1 MSFVL
6 LLRRSA
12 FCILMVLYV
21 MSEKS
26 HTGIIIFNGS
36 DTKYMAGDIT
46 ESIPFAGTWKL
57 SKVKDVKVDGVW
69 IERVLPEGKNL
80 LPIRFI
86 LNKSDDSTF
95 FITASRENILFNFGE
110 KVPGRLKDGRLKFQ
124 ISHYSTGGD
133 SVTMNLDLQY
143 NGQSLEGPMLLTS
156 ETSEAMAEGHLS
168 MKVADAAENSM
179 LNGVFAGDVSVVSV
193 SGDADMAGDLQR
205 DLKMLIQYSDQ
216 LIIQVG
222 DLAAFTWTAKKT
234 GGSILSKLL
243 YNSKRSSL
251 FSFGSTQEEGTYI
264 VMGYFVNRYVENKFN
279 VKLDDALLKTIGV
292 PEDPK
297 HKKSQQYGFS
307 RSLGYL
313 MAEIY
318 DWEQVLDDQGNSK
331 TAEVKSNY
339 QGSPVELPKQ
349 FLKVEAVP
357 LQGSEIRCGQA
368 ATIEI
373 KLLNQFNKVSSEF
386 DGGAV
391 ITLLANSTPELT
403 RLPSSQS
410 VSLTHGIA
418 EPVFFFTPKVP
429 FAADKPILGTTVI
442 SGDAFIRVQLENSNL
457 PAVVKHIKV
466 KSPFDFYI
474 DRIEVNQSVYGTDKT
489 TLMEYLPGSDRTFP
503 ALPFISDHNTII
515 QVFADI
521 KNKTVIP
528 YLKIELPGLKGDLK
542 IFRDDKEI
550 MTSNL
555 DMTGP
560 TGKRNYLY
568 KDKYED
574 QDCVQMQDA
583 FYVYLENNH
592 LLQPG
597 TYRFQAILKPDN
609 KYEEIESEKKNNE
622 LSYTAQFVL
631 TNSISVLYYT
641 GNKIGDAA
649 VQPNQDIWNYLR
661 NVYPLQSSKLIVD
674 SAPFTYN
681 FKNSSDITF
690 SVLNNLLNRYNKEN
704 PKDQREFL
712 VMVTDTNTVHSACG
726 GLPCGGCTPAYGCRT
741 AVASTLAAKVPAH
754 ELGHILG
761 LRDTYKTD
769 KWKTYDGEPN
779 PRRSRATDQ
788 GNPVEAGDIEFLGH
802 TKVSPQTVTWNY
814 EFMGTGDYVDRVT
827 WDYLYKT
834 KFRTAGEKG
843 SEMKNKISGE
853 VYIAVSGL
861 AGPDNAGSLDPI
873 ITLTQ
878 VPALSVPA
886 PGGYSIEFM
895 NSSGSLISSHS
906 FSLEPIVEDAF
917 KSSGIPFSLYL
928 SLPEGTRGIV
938 LKKGTELLASRIL
951 SQNPPQVSIITPQSG
966 ETIKGEKE
974 IKWTGTDADGDNLLY
989 DILYSPDGEAQ
1000 QVVAVNVKADSY
1012 NWNSRQWKSSA
1023 GSGKITII
1031 AKDGFNES
1039 RAFAGNL
1046 SVENPTGIDNK
1057 NKTVPS
1063 SFSLKQNFPNPFNPS
1078 TTIRFEIPAESQV
1091 AIRIYDLQ
1099 GQLIR
1104 TLLNET
1110 IKPGIYD
1117 VDWNGKNEDGIN
1129 VTNGLYFIEMT
1140 SGGYHH
1146 VTKAL
1151 LIK

>member
-1 MSFVL
+1 
-6 LLRRSA
+6 
-12 FCILMVLYV
+12 
-21 MSEKS
+21 
-26 HTGIIIFNGS
+26 
-36 DTKYMAGDIT
+36 
-46 ESIPFAGTWKL
+46 
-57 SKVKDVKVDGVW
+57 VKVDGVW
-69 IERVLPEGKNL
+69 IERTLPEGKNL

-110 KVPGRLKDGRLKFQ
+110 KVSGHLKDGRLKFL

-143 NGQSLEGPMLLTS
+143 NGQSLEGPMLLIS

-168 MKVADAAENSM
+168 MKIADAAENSM

-205 DLKMLIQYSDQ
+205 DLKMLIQYTDQ
-216 LIIQVG
+216 LMLQVG

-234 GGSILSKLL
+234 GVNILSKFAH
-243 YNSKRSSL
+243 NIKRSSL
-251 FSFGSTQEEGTYI
+251 FTCGSTQEEGTYI

-279 VKLDDALLKTIGV
+279 VKIDDALLKTIGV

-297 HKKSQQYGFS
+297 HKKSQQFGFS

-331 TAEVKSNY
+331 TAEVRSNY
-339 QGSPVELPKQ
+339 QGSLAEPPKQ
-349 FLKVEAVP
+349 FLKVEVVP

-386 DGGAV
+386 DGGAA
-391 ITLLANSTPELT
+391 ISLLANSTPGLT

-418 EPVFFFTPKVP
+418 QPVFFFTPKVP
-429 FAADKPILGTTVI
+429 FAADKAIYDTTVI
-442 SGDAFIRVQLENSNL
+442 SGDAYIRVQLENSQL

-489 TLMEYLPGSDRTFP
+489 TLMEYLPGVDRTFP
-503 ALPFISDHNTII
+503 ALPFIAGHNTIV

-521 KNKTVIP
+521 KNKTVVP
-528 YLKIELPGLKGDLK
+528 YLKIELTGLKGDLK
-542 IFRDDKEI
+542 LFLNDKEM

-555 DMTGP
+555 DMMGP
-560 TGKRNYLY
+560 TGKRSYVY

-574 QDCVQMQDA
+574 QDCVQMRDA
-583 FYVYLENNH
+583 FYVYLENNQ

-597 TYRFQAILKPDN
+597 TYKFQAILKPDN
-609 KYEEIESEKKNNE
+609 KFEEAESEKNNNE
-622 LSYTAQFVL
+622 LSYTAPFVS
-631 TNSISVLYYT
+631 TNSISVLYYV

-649 VQPNQDIWNYLR
+649 VQPNQDAWNYLR
-661 NVYPLQSSKLIVD
+661 NVYPIQSSKLTVD

-681 FKNSSDITF
+681 FKKSSDVTF

-704 PKDQREFL
+704 PKDQRDYL
-712 VMVTDTNTVHSACG
+712 VMVSDTNTVHSACG
-726 GLPCGGCTPAYGCRT
+726 GLHCGGCTPSFWAKS
-741 AVASTLAAKVPAH
+741 AIASPVSATTPAH

-769 KWKTYDGEPN
+769 KWDTDDGEPN
-779 PRRSRATDQ
+779 PRRSRATNS
-788 GNPVEAGDIEFLGH
+788 GNPVEAGNIEFLSH
-802 TKVSPQTVTWNY
+802 SKVSPQSVLWNF
-814 EFMGTGDYVDRVT
+814 EFMGAGNYVDRVT

-834 KFRTAGEKG
+834 KFRTGTEKEF
-843 SEMKNKISGE
+843 EMKNKAGSEGYIAISG
-853 VYIAVSGL
+853 S
-861 AGPDNAGSLDPI
+861 AGPDGAGSLDPI

-878 VPALSVPA
+878 VPKLSVPET
-886 PGGYSIEFM
+886 GGYFIEFR
-895 NSSGSLISSHS
+895 NGAGSLISSHN
-906 FSLEPIVEDAF
+906 FSLEPVVKAAF
-917 KSSGIPFSLYL
+917 KNTGIPFSLYL
-928 SLPEGTRGIV
+928 SLPEGTRTIA
-938 LKKGTELLASRIL
+938 LKKGTAELAMRTL
-951 SQNPPQVSIITPQSG
+951 SQNPPQVSIITPQNG

-974 IKWTGTDADGDNLLY
+974 IKWAGTDNDGDSLLY
-989 DILYSPDGEAQ
+989 DILYSPDGAAQ
-1000 QVVAVNVKADSY
+1000 QVIAVNVKGNSY
-1012 NWNSRQWKSSA
+1012 NWDSRQWRSSA

-1039 RAFAGNL
+1039 RAYAGNL
-1046 SVENPTGIDNK
+1046 TVESPTGIENK
-1057 NKTVPS
+1057 SKSVPS
-1063 SFSLKQNFPNPFNPS
+1063 EFSLKQNFPNPFNPS
-1078 TTIRFEIPAESQV
+1078 TVIRFEIPEESRA
-1091 AIRIYDLQ
+1091 AIKIYD
-1099 GQLIR
+1099 
-1104 TLLNET
+1104 
-1110 IKPGIYD
+1110 
-1117 VDWNGKNEDGIN
+1117 
-1129 VTNGLYFIEMT
+1129 
-1140 SGGYHH
+1140 
-1146 VTKAL
+1146 
-1151 LIK
+1151 